1 MEGMVESIVQLSYSF
16 GGITILA
23 LPIGLLLL
31 IFRKYMIGYSLTGFF
46 LGYPYAA
53 IPYLFLGVKE
63 SVNTFYNP
71 FIIPYALVLGLTG
84 AAYAYAEKKHHKHMA
99 IMLGHGV
106 LVLITI
112 PFVPYM

>member
-1 MEGMVESIVQLSYSF
+1 MEVMVESLVQVSYSF

-31 IFRKYMIGYSLTGFF
+31 IFRKYVIGYALTGFF
-46 LGYPYAA
+46 FGFPYAG
-53 IPYLFLGVKE
+53 IPYLFFGVKE
-63 SVNTFYNP
+63 SVNTLENP

-84 AAYAYAEKKHHKHMA
+84 AIYANVEKKHHKHIA
-99 IMLGHGV
+99 LMLGHGLLI
-106 LVLITI
+106 LVTI